1 MTEPNVVSGAGVW
14 AFAAPWLGSLVI
26 TGADRVSWLNGLSTC
41 DLTPLKAPGQ
51 GAYGLATSKV
61 GRILSDLVVVSA
73 PDRLYVA
80 LPRQREVPLA
90 EAFEH
95 YLVMEDAEV
104 TGAGER
110 LAWLL
115 LHGAGAASLAADLAG
130 RAGALAWAPVDMS
143 GHGGAAF
150 VFEAGALD
158 GAIEALRAAG
168 VEPGDEASWNEL
180 RLQWGVPRF
189 GVDFDEKS
197 YPQEAGLEKRAV
209 SFQKGCYLGQE
220 VVCRLEMRGHV
231 HRKLVSLV
239 LEGGELPE
247 RGAPVNVAPGGEA
260 VGTVTSAARGEGSG
274 PARALA
280 MVKYA
285 HAEKGEGLSV
295 GGVPVRVVR
304 SESPA

>member
-1 MTEPNVVSGAGVW
+1 MTEPNVASGAGVW

-26 TGADRVSWLNGLSTC
+26 AGADRVSWLNGLSTC
-41 DLTPLKAPGQ
+41 EVAPLQAPHR

-61 GRILSDLVVVSA
+61 GRILSDLIIVSG

-80 LPRQREVPLA
+80 VPRDREAPLA
-90 EAFEH
+90 EAFER
-95 YLVMEDAEV
+95 YLVMEDAELSP
-104 TGAGER
+104 AGDR

-115 LHGAGAASLAADLAG
+115 LHGPGAADLAADLAG
-130 RAGALAWAPVDMS
+130 RAGAVAWAPVDLT
-143 GHGGAAF
+143 GRGGAALA
-150 VFEAGALD
+150 FEAGALG
-158 GAIEALRAAG
+158 GALEALRAAG
-168 VEPGDEASWNEL
+168 VTPGDEAAWEAL
-180 RLQWGVPRF
+180 RHAWGVPRF

-231 HRKLVSLV
+231 HRKLVSLA
-239 LEGGELPE
+239 LEAAEPPE
-247 RGAPVNVAPGGEA
+247 RGAPVHAAGGEA
-260 VGTVTSAARGEGSG
+260 VGAVTSAARGEGGG

-280 MVKYA
+280 MIKYA

-295 GGVPVRVVR
+295 GGVPAQVVR
-304 SESPA
+304 AP